1 MSIVDIDGEKYL
13 KAPLNGWDTFIEIDP
28 FFISGEVTHLV
39 FTTKYK
45 SGTSG
50 YTPEQ
55 TTSFFQFLPSDW
67 SENVND
73 NPHSSSDLASRRIP
87 FNKPSGM
94 SCGII
99 QLAGRETVSGNW
111 NVLTGDTIFLGKVR
125 TYSNDPTAIFD
136 PNYYENVDMPV
147 GMSIVQIE
155 NERYLQVITN
165 GWSSILSIPK
175 FEISQGYSATCNVKY
190 SMGNAT
196 ADTLNQNQIQSMIVL
211 IDNENTIP
219 NPWGEGEI
227 EARLT
232 LVQNPAPSEMA
243 NMSGEFFPEMQYV
256 HNVQFAGQQTVSWGP
271 TNGDTLWVGKIEHI
285 YIVPPPPSHIEVL
298 KTTIAPMLDGVEE
311 QCWNGVEA
319 VPLAQNFVGE
329 DPTVNAY
336 WKAMWA
342 DSGLFVLVNV
352 QDDNHFPAWEAGSF
366 ETWTY
371 DLSDVAL
378 DVNAVLDDGLG
389 AQHNQGHYQH
399 SGVFLEELCGSP
411 IQNGIFTYANQL
423 SGENR
428 ITEYYIPFSE
438 MQNKNGNFLNK
449 DSLLLLDAIGFDV
462 CVTDQ
467 DQRITD
473 RRHRKVWQNTG
484 TTDEN
489 WANMD
494 DAGTIQLIDAPVR
507 LSDSVLVTFRVDMRD
522 EAIGS
527 MGVNLRGSFNGWTS
541 DYPMTCTYDK
551 VYEITLELPKNQYFE
566 YKFRNGEMWESPE
579 GDCNAGGDNT
589 NRTLNVAS
597 ENLILDLVCYNSCF
611 LCPPSYIEVARTE
624 SAPDLDGIIDNIW
637 DAIDAVPIAKNFI
650 GENPTVDA
658 YWKAMWDNQGIYV
671 LINVQ
676 DDNHF
681 PAWEDGGND
690 WEYDHVEVFFDV
702 NQVLDDNLG
711 AGNGQGH
718 YVFSPT
724 FGEDL
729 YDGEIINGL
738 LRYAN
743 KLYGESYISEM
754 FFPFA
759 LFTNKDGQNLSKSDM
774 IALDAIGFDIHVVD
788 QDQGITT
795 SRNRKV
801 WQNVGTINENYFNM
815 NDAGT
820 IRLIGDDPYA
830 PTRSDSLAL
839 VALFNSTGGSNWNQ
853 KENWLTGTLDT
864 WQNVTVENGRVVGL
878 NFGWDNNMVGTLPND
893 IGNLTAIKWF
903 IASGNND
910 LTGSI
915 PAEIGNLSNLETLA
929 FYNCNL
935 TGTIPDEILN
945 LHRLQTLELSFNNFN
960 AAPMPDFGQLT
971 QLQNLTIEECN
982 FTGDIPAGLSDLTQL
997 QNIYLSNNP
1006 NLNQGPIPE
1015 LSACSELRNFG
1026 MYSCNRNGTVPLWL
1040 LQSTTLT
1047 GINISG
1053 NSLTGTLP
1061 TSFANRANIRELDLA
1076 YNFWDTSAAFPN
1088 FSEYTSLQRLRLTSC
1103 NVSGA
1108 IPACLADLPELN
1120 TLQLSNNML
1129 SGSIPSVL
1137 ASKPGLLNFEIGN
1150 NQFTFT
1156 DFTNAGILPGNFQYF
1171 EYSPQANINLI
1182 KTENEPH
1189 VTFDA
1194 SAAGGTHYIWY
1205 RDGVE
1210 VTGQNNSTLIVNKS
1224 ETGFYHCLATHS
1236 TYPSLTIFSNPSDV
1250 GILTQGVYT
1259 EEYDAL
1265 VAFYNALNGNN
1276 WANNTNWLSTEP
1288 VSTWTGIEVINN
1300 HVTRIELPSNNL
1312 SGNMPAEIGNL
1323 SSLLILNLANNAI
1336 SSLPPEFGTL
1346 SQMTT
1351 CDLNINRIP
1360 SLPSTI
1366 GQLDNLVFIS
1376 LDQNQL
1382 TEIPEEITGMAS
1394 LMYLRLAMNEI
1405 DELPLNIGDIST
1417 LAELDLYNNKLTE
1430 LPISVNNLLNLT
1442 LLSVGE
1448 NRLSV
1453 LPKLGALSLINAY
1466 IDYNNLTFSA
1476 IQNSSIHASG
1486 NFYYGNQDKIEATTT
1501 DNGTGFTLD
1510 VSNAGAE
1517 NYQWFKNGVIM
1528 PDEVSAT
1535 LTVSGYG
1542 ADTYH
1547 CIMTHT
1553 AYPDLT
1559 LESQPQGTPGYL
1571 TQGIITAEYNALIDL
1586 YNACNGD
1593 NWYQNYNWLSGADI
1607 SQWAG
1612 IQVSGV
1618 HVSGIYLS
1626 NNNLN
1631 GDIPTSFKNL
1641 TQVNNVDLSN
1651 NQLTGLP
1658 DLSAL
1663 TQLTTFF
1670 VYNNALDF
1678 YDLEATSFS
1687 QPLTFDFQYYNQHH
1701 ITASRTENTGQI
1713 TFTVPDA
1720 GGLWHQWLRNGEA
1733 IDGENSPSITVDD
1746 SDTGYYYCVIANNDY
1761 PNLTL
1766 QTVALE
1772 VGQNI
1777 LTCGILTTEYQALEA
1792 FYYSTGGNLWYNNTN
1807 WLSVN
1812 PANTW
1817 RGLRVSGVNVLG
1829 IDLGFNNLIGGVPG
1843 EISQLTH
1850 LISLQLRGNKINNVH
1865 PGAGNMPS
1873 LELLD
1878 LAQNE
1883 FTSFQTAITNF
1894 TNLRWLYLDDNKITS
1909 TIPESVG
1916 NLNKLW
1922 DLYLS
1927 NNQLEGT
1934 LPASMGNMNEL
1945 SLLFIENNNVSGP
1958 FPSSMGNIPTL
1969 SELYISGNRF
1979 HHSHIE
1985 EVMNWPNYPYISLLK
2000 YDPQQLVGLDKT
2012 IYTQEGNTVELLIEN
2027 YTVSNNDRYQWY
2039 KDDVPIEGAISPILE
2054 LPNVTMANDGNYF
2067 CIINNIV
2074 TSSLTLQSWG
2084 TRLYAGSIGLVGT
2097 INDWGVQ
2104 SDVPFVQSSAN
2115 PELWQ
2120 LEYIF
2125 NDNAEVKFRFN
2136 NDWSN
2141 NWGGDSFPEGSMES
2155 FGNNIVVPAGNY
2167 SIELDLNAMTYRFT
2181 NQTISDSLALVTLY
2195 NATGGENWNNK
2206 QNWLTGP
2213 LHTWENVTVE
2223 NGRVVGLN
2231 LGWDN
2236 NMVGTLPN
2244 DIGNLTAIKWFIA
2257 SGNDGLSGPIPTSIG
2272 NLTNLETL
2280 GFYNCS
2286 LTGTIP
2292 NEILNLNKLALI
2304 ELSFNNFGAAPMP
2317 NFGQLPLLRNLVVE
2331 DCNFTGDIPA
2341 GLSNLTLLENVYL
2354 NGNSE
2359 LNAGA
2364 IPDFSS
2370 STNIINLGMAGC
2382 NRTGT
2387 IPAWISQLVNLETLN
2402 LSGNS
2407 LTGNLPSA
2415 FSNAAYIRELDLS
2428 WNQFSVAL
2436 LPDYGSFERLE
2447 SLILAGCNL
2456 TGTIPAWLTTLTT
2469 IINLNIS
2476 YNMLEGFLPEN
2487 IGNLTSL
2494 QHLNIEANR
2503 LGGAVPASINNMSD
2517 LREFYLNNNQL
2528 SGNMPVMSGLT
2539 ELFILRNSNNKF
2551 TFANIAATGR
2561 VPGDIT
2567 HFVYSPQDTIL
2578 GIEQDGNT
2586 LTALDCG
2593 HANNVINWYRDG
2605 ELISTDTGTCE
2616 ADQTGNYSFTVSNTV
2631 FNFLTLYSDTLYVEV
2646 QSIPINL
2653 PVNNF
2658 TLPNGQTDCFN
2669 AQNEIT
2675 VAGTSTVTIEN
2686 NANATFIAGHS
2697 IRFLP
2702 GFHAQEGS
2710 FVDAHITTTGSFC
2723 DDLPAPIMAAEP
2735 VMEKSATEPI
2745 ADENENQPSSLN
2757 ACMKVYPNPNN
2768 GQFTVTFDNFD
2779 NETKVYVYNT
2789 FGQKVYQTS
2798 TWEKFTVVE
2807 LQHVRRGIYFVK
2819 AINNQRHYE
2828 QKIIVQ

>member
-1 MSIVDIDGEKYL
+1 MKNQFYHIITGLIVLFISLCSNNSYSQSVTLFDPNTYNPANLPAGMSIVDIDGEKYL

-243 NMSGEFFPEMQYV
+243 NMSGEFIPEMQYV

-759 LFTNKDGQNLSKSDM
+759 IFTNKDGQNLSKSDM

-903 IASGNND
+903 IASGN
-910 LTGSI
+910 
-915 PAEIGNLSNLETLA
+915 
-929 FYNCNL
+929 
-935 TGTIPDEILN
+935 
-945 LHRLQTLELSFNNFN
+945 
-960 AAPMPDFGQLT
+960 
-971 QLQNLTIEECN
+971 
-982 FTGDIPAGLSDLTQL
+982 
-997 QNIYLSNNP
+997 
-1006 NLNQGPIPE
+1006 
-1015 LSACSELRNFG
+1015 
-1026 MYSCNRNGTVPLWL
+1026 
-1040 LQSTTLT
+1040 
-1047 GINISG
+1047 
-1053 NSLTGTLP
+1053 
-1061 TSFANRANIRELDLA
+1061 
-1076 YNFWDTSAAFPN
+1076 
-1088 FSEYTSLQRLRLTSC
+1088 
-1103 NVSGA
+1103 
-1108 IPACLADLPELN
+1108 
-1120 TLQLSNNML
+1120 
-1129 SGSIPSVL
+1129 
-1137 ASKPGLLNFEIGN
+1137 
-1150 NQFTFT
+1150 
-1156 DFTNAGILPGNFQYF
+1156 
-1171 EYSPQANINLI
+1171 
-1182 KTENEPH
+1182 
-1189 VTFDA
+1189 
-1194 SAAGGTHYIWY
+1194 
-1205 RDGVE
+1205 
-1210 VTGQNNSTLIVNKS
+1210 
-1224 ETGFYHCLATHS
+1224 
-1236 TYPSLTIFSNPSDV
+1236 
-1250 GILTQGVYT
+1250 
-1259 EEYDAL
+1259 
-1265 VAFYNALNGNN
+1265 
-1276 WANNTNWLSTEP
+1276 
-1288 VSTWTGIEVINN
+1288 
-1300 HVTRIELPSNNL
+1300 
-1312 SGNMPAEIGNL
+1312 
-1323 SSLLILNLANNAI
+1323 
-1336 SSLPPEFGTL
+1336 
-1346 SQMTT
+1346 
-1351 CDLNINRIP
+1351 
-1360 SLPSTI
+1360 
-1366 GQLDNLVFIS
+1366 
-1376 LDQNQL
+1376 
-1382 TEIPEEITGMAS
+1382 
-1394 LMYLRLAMNEI
+1394 
-1405 DELPLNIGDIST
+1405 
-1417 LAELDLYNNKLTE
+1417 
-1430 LPISVNNLLNLT
+1430 
-1442 LLSVGE
+1442 
-1448 NRLSV
+1448 
-1453 LPKLGALSLINAY
+1453 
-1466 IDYNNLTFSA
+1466 
-1476 IQNSSIHASG
+1476 
-1486 NFYYGNQDKIEATTT
+1486 
-1501 DNGTGFTLD
+1501 
-1510 VSNAGAE
+1510 
-1517 NYQWFKNGVIM
+1517 
-1528 PDEVSAT
+1528 
-1535 LTVSGYG
+1535 
-1542 ADTYH
+1542 
-1547 CIMTHT
+1547 
-1553 AYPDLT
+1553 
-1559 LESQPQGTPGYL
+1559 
-1571 TQGIITAEYNALIDL
+1571 
-1586 YNACNGD
+1586 
-1593 NWYQNYNWLSGADI
+1593 
-1607 SQWAG
+1607 
-1612 IQVSGV
+1612 
-1618 HVSGIYLS
+1618 
-1626 NNNLN
+1626 
-1631 GDIPTSFKNL
+1631 
-1641 TQVNNVDLSN
+1641 
-1651 NQLTGLP
+1651 
-1658 DLSAL
+1658 
-1663 TQLTTFF
+1663 
-1670 VYNNALDF
+1670 
-1678 YDLEATSFS
+1678 
-1687 QPLTFDFQYYNQHH
+1687 
-1701 ITASRTENTGQI
+1701 
-1713 TFTVPDA
+1713 
-1720 GGLWHQWLRNGEA
+1720 
-1733 IDGENSPSITVDD
+1733 
-1746 SDTGYYYCVIANNDY
+1746 
-1761 PNLTL
+1761 
-1766 QTVALE
+1766 
-1772 VGQNI
+1772 
-1777 LTCGILTTEYQALEA
+1777 
-1792 FYYSTGGNLWYNNTN
+1792 
-1807 WLSVN
+1807 
-1812 PANTW
+1812 
-1817 RGLRVSGVNVLG
+1817 
-1829 IDLGFNNLIGGVPG
+1829 
-1843 EISQLTH
+1843 
-1850 LISLQLRGNKINNVH
+1850 
-1865 PGAGNMPS
+1865 
-1873 LELLD
+1873 
-1878 LAQNE
+1878 
-1883 FTSFQTAITNF
+1883 
-1894 TNLRWLYLDDNKITS
+1894 
-1909 TIPESVG
+1909 
-1916 NLNKLW
+1916 
-1922 DLYLS
+1922 
-1927 NNQLEGT
+1927 
-1934 LPASMGNMNEL
+1934 
-1945 SLLFIENNNVSGP
+1945 
-1958 FPSSMGNIPTL
+1958 
-1969 SELYISGNRF
+1969 
-1979 HHSHIE
+1979 
-1985 EVMNWPNYPYISLLK
+1985 
-2000 YDPQQLVGLDKT
+2000 
-2012 IYTQEGNTVELLIEN
+2012 
-2027 YTVSNNDRYQWY
+2027 
-2039 KDDVPIEGAISPILE
+2039 
-2054 LPNVTMANDGNYF
+2054 
-2067 CIINNIV
+2067 
-2074 TSSLTLQSWG
+2074 
-2084 TRLYAGSIGLVGT
+2084 
-2097 INDWGVQ
+2097 
-2104 SDVPFVQSSAN
+2104 
-2115 PELWQ
+2115 
-2120 LEYIF
+2120 
-2125 NDNAEVKFRFN
+2125 
-2136 NDWSN
+2136 
-2141 NWGGDSFPEGSMES
+2141 
-2155 FGNNIVVPAGNY
+2155 
-2167 SIELDLNAMTYRFT
+2167 
-2181 NQTISDSLALVTLY
+2181 
-2195 NATGGENWNNK
+2195 
-2206 QNWLTGP
+2206 
-2213 LHTWENVTVE
+2213 
-2223 NGRVVGLN
+2223 
-2231 LGWDN
+2231 
-2236 NMVGTLPN
+2236 
-2244 DIGNLTAIKWFIA
+2244 
-2257 SGNDGLSGPIPTSIG
+2257 DGLSGPIPTSIG

-2354 NGNSE
+2354 NGNSG

-2364 IPDFSS
+2364 IPDFSN

-2593 HANNVINWYRDG
+2593 HADNLINWYRDG

-2702 GFHAQEGS
+2702 GFHAQQGS
-2710 FVDAHITTTGSFC
+2710 YVDAHITTTGSFC

-2768 GQFTVTFDNFD
+2768 GQFTVSFDNFD

-2789 FGQKVYQTS
+2789 FGQKVHQTS